1 MKHSLS
7 LFIITFIT
15 ILCSES
21 SPALP
26 TTSPSLRPTFN
37 DTHLQTT
44 ASAGD
49 LKLFE
54 LCSGKIE
61 HPDLL
66 TTEAMKQAAVKALE
80 QVSATSKQ
88 LIDRCVIKTP
98 LRDSYLDEEIAA
110 FNANKSWEDTTS
122 TAFLLVGVGMKSETI
137 IAEENC
143 ASKKPVI
150 AGQKEGQL
158 SVLPSNWLEQ
168 FQIKKTLHLK
178 TGQMLIGVPLDSSN
192 GSFADGY
199 FAAVQRKI
207 EPTHHCNPNHLYE
220 GYYRKSTTYK
230 GELIH
235 FSGAGILITGLTT
248 LPALHNTF
256 GAYLRMKDYCWRA
269 DEEKYFHIT
278 SHEAHSEML
287 KGELDL
293 KSLEVPDKGYMLNIF
308 GNELFQILQPAVSI
322 SLADESKDVDSRMF
336 SGRTLVGFSNNK
348 VYSCYTGQVEKALNI
363 DIAYQDASPQP
374 EFIRA
379 LEFKNNHILG
389 NAPQAMSLVLPEHVK
404 ADISNNQFVTTKV
417 SARSSRGIC
426 LVGPVQS
433 REDWQFPLIANLSGN
448 LIKGYRTALSLAGY
462 QKLVLNSNQ
471 LLGDRVSIGRH
482 GNLTLPVTLA
492 GDKNN
497 QFKAGDDHPCYQ
509 LEHTHIIGGFVFSDA
524 TTTCP
529 GRLTPSTM
537 FTTSYPQTLSSVKSS
552 DSVTTLVVHSQ
563 TEQPSPPG
571 YSSSRNEP
579 AAAIPRSTERIKPS
593 STSPEEPAK
602 SSMPPNRSRS
612 FGKMGSSIRENPGPS
627 PTRKGVPSSQRLV
640 TGNQQVISH
649 ATKESYLESLDDK
662 ESDSPES
669 LKVWQVSLVIVGV
682 PAAIVFGYFRYRI
695 KLFLLMAPHTEMLPL
710 KSQADL

>member
-7 LFIITFIT
+7 LFIITFVT

-37 DTHLQTT
+37 DTHHQTT

-54 LCSGKIE
+54 LCSGNIE

-98 LRDSYLDEEIAA
+98 LRDSYLDEEIAE

-143 ASKKPVI
+143 ALKKPVI

-192 GSFADGY
+192 GSFADDY

-207 EPTHHCNPNHLYE
+207 EPTHHCNPSHLYE

-293 KSLEVPDKGYMLNIF
+293 KSLEVPHKGYMLNIF

-322 SLADESKDVDSRMF
+322 SLADESEDVDSRMF

-426 LVGPVQS
+426 LAGPVQS
-433 REDWQFPLIANLSGN
+433 RKNWQFPLIANLSGN

-497 QFKAGDDHPCYQ
+497 QFKAGNDHPCYQ
-509 LEHTHIIGGFVFSDA
+509 LEHTHIIGGFIFSDA

-529 GRLTPSTM
+529 SSFTPPTM
-537 FTTSYPQTLSSVKSS
+537 YTSLYPQTFSSVKSS
-552 DSVTTLVVHSQ
+552 DSVTTPVVHSQ
-563 TEQPSPPG
+563 TE
-571 YSSSRNEP
+571 
-579 AAAIPRSTERIKPS
+579 KPS
-593 STSPEEPAK
+593 
-602 SSMPPNRSRS
+602 
-612 FGKMGSSIRENPGPS
+612 
-627 PTRKGVPSSQRLV
+627 TRKRLTSSQRLV
-640 TGNQQVISH
+640 TGIRQVFSN
-649 ATKESYLESLDDK
+649 ATEASYLESLDDK
-662 ESDSPES
+662 VSDSSTS
-669 LKVWQVSLVIVGV
+669 LNVWQTSLVVVGGL
-682 PAAIVFGYFRYRI
+682 AIVPTAIVLGYFRYKM
-695 KLFLLMAPHTEMLPL
+695 KLYLLTPPTEWYRLR
-710 KSQADL
+710 SQDDL